1 MVTASAMDDGLAGV
15 EETERRAGSAALR
28 KAASR
33 LLPFIILLY
42 FVSFLDRV
50 NVGFAALTMNHDLG
64 ISAAAYGTGAGIFF
78 LRYFLFEVPSN
89 VILERVGARRWI
101 ARIMISWGVLSVAMA
116 FVVGPVSFA
125 LVRFLLGMAEAGF
138 FPGIILYLTFW
149 FPGTMRA
156 RIMGWFL
163 VALPL
168 SSIIGAPFSTWML
181 GTNLLGL
188 RGWQSMFVLE
198 GLPAILC
205 GFLVWRLLPDRP
217 GDATWLRPDES
228 AAIERALASEA
239 APKGHATLMLA
250 LTSGRVWHLAVIYFG
265 IVVGLYGFSFWAPQV
280 IKSFGGLSN
289 QQVGL
294 VTVIPYVLAMLG
306 MVGWSWNSDRLG
318 ERRWHIAFAAFAGAI
333 GFTAS
338 AVIGDPVLKLA
349 AFSFAAIG
357 IYATLPVFWTL
368 PTAFL
373 SGTGAAAGIALIN
386 AIGNL
391 GGYFGPS
398 VIGALKERYGYGAG
412 FLVLAVGLAV
422 AGILALATPART
434 AVHQ

>member
-1 MVTASAMDDGLAGV
+1 M
-15 EETERRAGSAALR
+15 
-28 KAASR
+28 
-33 LLPFIILLY
+33 
-42 FVSFLDRV
+42 
-50 NVGFAALTMNHDLG
+50 
-64 ISAAAYGTGAGIFF
+64 
-78 LRYFLFEVPSN
+78 
-89 VILERVGARRWI
+89 ILERVGARRWI